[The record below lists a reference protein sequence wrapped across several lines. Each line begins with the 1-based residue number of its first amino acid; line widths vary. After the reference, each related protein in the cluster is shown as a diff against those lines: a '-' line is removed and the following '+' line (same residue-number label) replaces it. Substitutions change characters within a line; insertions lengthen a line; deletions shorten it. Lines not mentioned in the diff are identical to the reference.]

1 MINEFVSDSF
11 AELVAIVGS
20 ALGSAIFT
28 SIGLLVEHSS
38 VQNVV
43 AGHSAVGFWE
53 MYMGAVA
60 LFAGLYL
67 LGYRECWPRLMNY
80 RHDSGFVGE
89 RGSD

>member
-1 MINEFVSDSF
+1 MNELVSESF

-20 ALGSAIFT
+20 ALGSVIFT
-28 SIGLLVEHSS
+28 SIGLVVEHSS

-67 LGYRECWPRLMNY
+67 LGYRECWPRLMDY
-80 RHDSGFVGE
+80 RHETGVVGE
-89 RGSD
+89 